1 MFEMKR
7 KREVRMGKAKKGR
20 LVKKEIIIIG
30 KGTKKG
36 EMRGNE
42 A

>member
-1 MFEMKR
+1 
-7 KREVRMGKAKKGR
+7 MGKAKKGS

-36 EMRGNE
+36 KLERK
-42 A
+42 

>member
-1 MFEMKR
+1 
-7 KREVRMGKAKKGR
+7 MGKAKKGS